1 MGGITASCPKF
12 VESGLIAL
20 PVNLQTV
27 WYLDRLVAIGASTG
41 TPYEAARAARSTARC
56 WSRIVSKQEVSD

>member
-1 MGGITASCPKF
+1 MAGIAASCPKF

-41 TPYEAARAARSTARC
+41 APYEAARGALYCKVLVADC
-56 WSRIVSKQEVSD
+56 E